1 MDREYDSFDEY
12 DLFERFTDGSVVW
25 RVYVRGIQNA
35 VAKLK
40 ELDSLSTNEHF
51 AIHTPTKAVVARV
64 NAVSADDLGI

>member
-35 VAKLK
+35 VAKPK
-40 ELDSLSTNEHF
+40 ELGSLSTNEHF

-64 NAVSADDLGI
+64 NAVLADELSI

>member
-1 MDREYDSFDEY
+1 
-12 DLFERFTDGSVVW
+12 VVW

-40 ELDSLSTNEHF
+40 ELGSLSTNEHF

-64 NAVSADDLGI
+64 NAFSADELST